1 MPSGTRIVE
10 FDRPDMASGTLS
22 VAEAWARVTPP
33 LSPEER
39 EFQKDR
45 IRALLKS
52 RHAVLVAHYYVDAD
66 IQDLAE
72 ETGGCVSDSLEM
84 ARFGRD
90 HAADTLVVSGV
101 RFMGETAKIL
111 SPEKRILMPDLD
123 ATCSLDL
130 GCDPIAFRQFRAQY
144 PDRVVV
150 VYANTSAAVKAQ
162 ADWMVT
168 SSIGLDIVA
177 DLHRQGKKILWAP
190 DRHLGSYIQRQ
201 TGADMVLWQGS
212 CTVHDEF
219 KGVELDLMRQEHPD
233 ALILVHPESPAGV
246 VAQADVV
253 GSTSRLLAAVTE
265 SSATTFIVATD
276 QGLLHKM
283 RLAAPGKTF
292 IAAPTAG
299 ESATCKSCAHCP
311 WMAMNSLKG
320 IADALEF
327 DRNEVHLEPALGRQ
341 AKVCIDRML
350 DFAAAHRRQVHPGA
364 DLALEQA
371 LFEKV
376 GPA

>member
-1 MPSGTRIVE
+1 
-10 FDRPDMASGTLS
+10 
-22 VAEAWARVTPP
+22 
-33 LSPEER
+33 
-39 EFQKDR
+39 
-45 IRALLKS
+45 
-52 RHAVLVAHYYVDAD
+52 
-66 IQDLAE
+66 
-72 ETGGCVSDSLEM
+72 
-84 ARFGRD
+84 
-90 HAADTLVVSGV
+90 
-101 RFMGETAKIL
+101 
-111 SPEKRILMPDLD
+111 
-123 ATCSLDL
+123 
-130 GCDPIAFRQFRAQY
+130 
-144 PDRVVV
+144 VV

-168 SSIGLDIVA
+168 SSIGLDIVSE
-177 DLHRQGKKILWAP
+177 LHRQGKKILWAP
-190 DRHLGSYIQRQ
+190 DRHLGSYIQRE

-219 KGVELDLMRQEHPD
+219 KGLELDLMRKEHPD
-233 ALILVHPESPAGV
+233 ALVLVHPESPASV

-265 SSATTFIVATD
+265 SPATTFIVATD

-320 IADALEF
+320 VADALEF
-327 DRNEVHLEPALGRQ
+327 GTNEVRLDPALGRQ
-341 AKVCIDRML
+341 AKICIDRML
-350 DFAAAHRRQVHPGA
+350 DFAAARRRNTRPGP
-364 DLALEQA
+364 DLAQEQA
-371 LFEKV
+371 LFSGI